1 MCLGYA
7 GPSKEVT
14 VNASA
19 SRQLF
24 DLPEKA
30 DERRALDFFAS
41 CAAAN
46 LSGWLEE
53 GFWYRTVLQLSH
65 GQPAIRHALIALS
78 SAYEQAS
85 SSQPM
90 GKAPILLHYNRAIQ
104 HLYQQKSGSAQSA
117 LIHLSSC
124 LLFTCLEFVHG
135 DSKSAMAHVV
145 SGLHILR
152 AFKDHFDNGPNHHHP
167 DIQTIHDDLAPIF
180 CRLSIFSNLIGEVT
194 PVIHLKSTDTD
205 DLSRFTSLS
214 EARDG
219 LTDLMND
226 GMRFVWSIT
235 PAKYTG
241 TLSTADIIRQVRLEL
256 LTSKWYRRFSLLR
269 SHLTSSSPPAPPHSA
284 QTIEQGLA
292 ILETHFYMAHT
303 FTALLTSNTE
313 CAWDPH
319 FAEFAKIVS
328 VAEDLIVA
336 QKRGRN
342 GNETFSF
349 EAELVSPLYL
359 TALKCRHPRLR
370 RRAVALLERLRRR
383 EGVIDSR
390 RAARVARAIIKIEE
404 GGEEGLHGGGE
415 GDAVP
420 LLPAERRRVQ
430 FFFEP
435 ESVVPDQHRH
445 DNAALQ
451 AAQFGAGESRGPCSI
466 AYKTCE
472 GMFLKTRL
480 EEGGPGEAVDMQSSR
495 GGGGGGGSGAPDG
508 AFGGYKEF
516 DIAATRFSQRL

>member
-1 MCLGYA
+1 
-7 GPSKEVT
+7 
-14 VNASA
+14 
-19 SRQLF
+19 
-24 DLPEKA
+24 
-30 DERRALDFFAS
+30 
-41 CAAAN
+41 
-46 LSGWLEE
+46 
-53 GFWYRTVLQLSH
+53 
-65 GQPAIRHALIALS
+65 
-78 SAYEQAS
+78 
-85 SSQPM
+85 M

-135 DSKSAMAHVV
+135 DSKAAMAHVV

-194 PVIHLKSTDTD
+194 PVIHLESTDTD
-205 DLSRFTSLS
+205 DLSAFKSLS

-241 TLSTADIIRQVRLEL
+241 TLTTADIIRQVRLEL
-256 LTSKWYRRFSLLR
+256 RTSKWHRRFTLLR
-269 SHLTSSSPPAPPHSA
+269 SHLTSSPPPPPPPS
-284 QTIEQGLA
+284 QQTTIEQGLA

-319 FAEFAKIVS
+319 FAEFANIVS
-328 VAEDLIVA
+328 VAEDLV
-336 QKRGRN
+336 QQRQHRRSD
-342 GNETFSF
+342 ETSFSF

-390 RAARVARAIIKIEE
+390 RAARVARAIIRIEE
-404 GGEEGLHGGGE
+404 GGSHGGGGE
-415 GDAVP
+415 EDEEDEEEDAVL

-451 AAQFGAGESRGPCSI
+451 AAQFGAGSSKGPYSI

-472 GMFLKTRL
+472 GMFLKKRL
-480 EEGGPGEAVDMQSSR
+480 EDDGPGEAVDVQSSR
-495 GGGGGGGSGAPDG
+495 SGGGGGGSGAPGD